1 MALEQQRLRVEVRR
15 QESEASSTIAELRA
29 QLQTATAQAGAAQSG
44 DAPWWRTIKVPR
56 VSLHDVPVWG
66 LKVSKVRD
74 DATRRDARA
83 MNFNFNSHAR
93 RETRDARRERT
104 SDANERRTDETNDA

>member
-1 MALEQQRLRVEVRR
+1 M
-15 QESEASSTIAELRA
+15 SDIASPNS
-29 QLQTATAQAGAAQSG
+29 ATKPSAARSNANGDDAATSAGAAQSG

-74 DATRRDARA
+74 DATRRDATRDE
-83 MNFNFNSHAR
+83 FQLQFP
-93 RETRDARRERT
+93 RETRDARRETRT
-104 SDANERRTDETNDA
+104 NERRERTTD

>member
-1 MALEQQRLRVEVRR
+1 M
-15 QESEASSTIAELRA
+15 SDIASPNS
-29 QLQTATAQAGAAQSG
+29 ATKPSAARSNANGDDAATSAGAAQSG
-44 DAPWWRTIKVPR
+44 DAPWWRTIKVLR

-93 RETRDARRERT
+93 RETRDARRETRT
-104 SDANERRTDETNDA
+104 NERRERTTD

>member
-1 MALEQQRLRVEVRR
+1 
-15 QESEASSTIAELRA
+15 
-29 QLQTATAQAGAAQSG
+29 
-44 DAPWWRTIKVPR
+44 
-56 VSLHDVPVWG
+56 VWG

-93 RETRDARRERT
+93 RETRDARRETRT
-104 SDANERRTDETNDA
+104 NERRERTTD

>member
-1 MALEQQRLRVEVRR
+1 M
-15 QESEASSTIAELRA
+15 SDIASPNS
-29 QLQTATAQAGAAQSG
+29 ATKPSAARSNANGDDAATSAGAAQSG

-74 DATRRDARA
+74 DATRHDARA

>member
-1 MALEQQRLRVEVRR
+1 
-15 QESEASSTIAELRA
+15 
-29 QLQTATAQAGAAQSG
+29 
-44 DAPWWRTIKVPR
+44 
-56 VSLHDVPVWG
+56 VWG